1 MWYNVLLDVLPYDG
15 YRKPIIIVPDRP
27 ETVIDS
33 VTTTPAVADTANVNA
48 VADTAAAAQDFVA
61 GAAPSGD
68 DMTMLWASVFVVF
81 MALALCVWFAY
92 SYRRSLTAKLK

>member
-61 GAAPSGD
+61 GAAPGGD
-68 DMTMLWASVFVVF
+68 DMTMLFVAVGVVF
-81 MALALCVWFAY
+81 MALALCLYFVY
-92 SYRRSLTAKLK
+92 SYRRSCQLRLK